1 MKTRR
6 LERKGQM
13 GFTLLELLISITL
26 LGFIVIITAGALRAG
41 YRSTESA
48 QNKIEA
54 LERFN
59 IIEYCRVAGA
69 VGIYNKEDGRYVGP
83 GFFPVQWVAD

>member
-6 LERKGQM
+6 LELKGQM

-41 YRSTESA
+41 YRST
-48 QNKIEA
+48 
-54 LERFN
+54 
-59 IIEYCRVAGA
+59 
-69 VGIYNKEDGRYVGP
+69 
-83 GFFPVQWVAD
+83 